1 MATEWPLPNTYPEV
15 GICTGPA
22 STKTPH
28 VEHTF
33 NILPPSIYLQY
44 SSCDA
49 LHILI
54 QYYRRLSKSGVRRRK
69 FIRAWVFKL
78 ASVKH
83 FASIRVRWKVRHQCQ
98 GSVNLYT
105 IF

>member
-15 GICTGPA
+15 GICTGPD

-28 VEHTF
+28 GEHTF

-49 LHILI
+49 LVCIYLFSI
-54 QYYRRLSKSGVRRRK
+54 ISGYL
-69 FIRAWVFKL
+69 RALLGDENV
-78 ASVKH
+78 
-83 FASIRVRWKVRHQCQ
+83 
-98 GSVNLYT
+98 
-105 IF
+105 